1 MYKTNNSNEMQQG
14 RNPMPTPRGAFETR
28 WKGPLFAC
36 SWLYYPKLNLDLARN
51 RCQSG
56 NSNEIFQ
63 PRTKRTRQVRI
74 RRTRLVRRRLAP
86 TRQSE
91 RAKTTGED
99 WREKGPSLAFLFV
112 RTRTFQQP
120 LSVITTVWIVT
131 HEYLFQRPEHLNL
144 EVKVANLTQKGL
156 GKNNNNKQKN
166 KNKNF
171 QKDMSGIVE

>member
-14 RNPMPTPRGAFETR
+14 ENPMPTPRGAFETR

-36 SWLYYPKLNLDLARN
+36 SWLYYPYVEFGSRKKPLSKWKLKRDILATDTKN
-51 RCQSG
+51 R
-56 NSNEIFQ
+56 
-63 PRTKRTRQVRI
+63 RQARI

-99 WREKGPSLAFLFV
+99 WREKGSSLAFLFV

-120 LSVITTVWIVT
+120 VVSYHYCMDCNARVLISATRT
-131 HEYLFQRPEHLNL
+131 FKFGR
-144 EVKVANLTQKGL
+144 
-156 GKNNNNKQKN
+156 
-166 KNKNF
+166 
-171 QKDMSGIVE
+171 